1 MSRIFS
7 LLVITAAVVWFARKQ
22 GWIQGLSL
30 PNLGKAG
37 GFGGPSGFRLEFKAG
52 RITRVEGV
60 LPRAAYNG
68 IEEVLSGQSV
78 SGEIRG
84 GPGPEMVV
92 DGDVPEGLEQRL
104 RNVYLAS
111 RLR

>member
-1 MSRIFS
+1 MSRLFS
-7 LLVITAAVVWFARKQ
+7 LLVITAGLGWLVRKPGMLQ
-22 GWIQGLSL
+22 GVQL
-30 PNLGKAG
+30 PNMG
-37 GFGGPSGFRLEFKAG
+37 GGPSGFRLEFKAG

-68 IEEVLSGQSV
+68 IEEVLSGQPV

-92 DGDVPEGLEQRL
+92 NGDVPEGLEQRL